1 MARTGR
7 VTDAGWPLA
16 FETWWAMS
24 PVPSNSLK
32 RLAKAAA
39 FVAVVGVVLAN
50 ALLTQSSVARPD
62 GAASPAELD
71 RWFDEEMRDAGIPGA
86 AMVVVRDSTVID
98 AHVYGVADDEGRPI
112 TSSTPFLI
120 GSLTKSI
127 TALAVMQLVEAG
139 RLSLD
144 TPVGELLPD
153 HPVAGPA
160 AAAEITVRDLL
171 DQTSGLS
178 TATGLRPL
186 STPVTSLEQRV
197 DDLVGATLVSPPGS
211 QFHYSNANYLVLGRI
226 VESVT
231 GEPYGA
237 YLKTHMF
244 GPLEMS
250 QATTSV
256 DEATADGLT
265 MAHRLWFGQAPSN
278 KPLFRADMV
287 PAGWVAASADDMG
300 RYLLAQLGDVPVGVS
315 TRSLDA
321 MHAGTVLTGL
331 PDQRYGLG
339 WFDGKLGDERIVSH
353 SGSTTDMAS
362 MGVLVPSK
370 RLGVVILMNG
380 TSTLYETLHK
390 PDSIGLA
397 ATALLLGQNP
407 PGTLR
412 LFYPGFIA
420 LSLVAV
426 ALSVRGLWRLARSQ
440 RASRSVAPAVEG
452 SDRTRQLI
460 RRTYRAYID
469 VVVPAAILLFVPAY
483 FGTDWSVMARID
495 LGQVLLVIA
504 GLRVLDG
511 LLRLRSWY
519 VTRSRATTITPD
531 AHAGLGQAPA
541 S

>member
-1 MARTGR
+1 
-7 VTDAGWPLA
+7 
-16 FETWWAMS
+16 MS
-24 PVPSNSLK
+24 PVSPSSLK
-32 RLAKAAA
+32 RLAKAAT
-39 FVAVVGVVLAN
+39 FVAVVGIVLAN
-50 ALLTQSSVARPD
+50 ALLPQSSVALPG
-62 GAASPAELD
+62 GAASPVELG
-71 RWFDEEMRDAGIPGA
+71 RWFDGEMHDAGIPGA
-86 AMVVVRDSTVID
+86 AMVVVRDGAVID
-98 AHVYGVADDEGRPI
+98 AHVYGVADDRGRPV
-112 TSSTPFLI
+112 TSTTPFLI

-127 TALAVMQLVEAG
+127 TALAIMQLVEAG

-178 TATGLRPL
+178 TASGLRPL
-186 STPVTSLEQRV
+186 STPVSSLEQRV
-197 DDLVGATLVSPPGS
+197 DDLAGAALVSPPGT
-211 QFHYSNANYLVLGRI
+211 QFHYSNANYLALGRI
-226 VESVT
+226 IESVT
-231 GEPYGA
+231 GEPYGG
-237 YLKTHMF
+237 YLKTHIF
-244 GPLEMS
+244 GPLGMA
-250 QATTSV
+250 QATTDV

-287 PAGWVAASADDMG
+287 PAGWIAASADDMG

-315 TRSLDA
+315 TGSLDT
-321 MHAGTVLTGL
+321 MHAGIAPTGL
-331 PDQRYGLG
+331 PDQRYGFG

-362 MGVLVPSK
+362 MAVLVPSK
-370 RLGVVILMNG
+370 GLGVVILMNG

-420 LSLVAV
+420 LSLGAV
-426 ALSVRGLWRLARSQ
+426 ALSMRGLWRLARSQ
-440 RASRSVAPAVEG
+440 RAGRSEASAVG
-452 SDRTRQLI
+452 RAARHWRLI
-460 RRTYRAYID
+460 RRAYRGYLD

-495 LGQVLLVIA
+495 LGQVLLVLA
-504 GLRVLDG
+504 GLRVLDA
-511 LLRLRSWY
+511 LLRLRGWF
-519 VTRSRATTITPD
+519 VTGSRAATIPPG
-531 AHAGLGQAPA
+531 AAAGLGQVTA